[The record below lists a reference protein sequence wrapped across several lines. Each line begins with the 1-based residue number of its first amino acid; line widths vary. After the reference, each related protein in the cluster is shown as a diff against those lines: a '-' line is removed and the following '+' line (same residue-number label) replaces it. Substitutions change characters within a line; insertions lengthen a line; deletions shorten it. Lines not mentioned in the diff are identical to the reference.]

1 MSNNNRISPANIIAI
16 ISVAA
21 LGVITYLGAS
31 FLPEKFGN
39 PIIWAALFTFGIGL
53 FLVFCIA
60 TKTVES
66 EFNKWKPVEFICLG
80 VYLVIAVCCYKPF
93 LQFFHVVQHKQSLQT
108 MAKTEIDTIQEFC
121 KRYNNQA
128 EKAVEL
134 AASQMN
140 NYNDA
145 GQYDPI
151 NDNGLSDY
159 LTKHVTKV
167 STWQTISKAKVKFNT
182 HEVDSL
188 EVMADR
194 WNVMEISSLAVRLD
208 SLAIKVWSNLDRHI
222 QKYETDTALML
233 IPVISGGGANGPY
246 RYDGLKSFDLGPKPN
261 ASVFTQRFREPVS
274 GFNWGIAVY
283 ILLHLLALANYF
295 LIRRSPIIDIQ
306 KGNKNDDTGLPL
318 DID

>member
-66 EFNKWKPVEFICLG
+66 EFKKWRPVEYICLA
-80 VYLVIAVCCYKPF
+80 VYLVIAVRCYKPF
-93 LQFFHVVQHKQSLQT
+93 LQFFHVMQHKQSLQT
-108 MAKTEIDTIQEFC
+108 MAKNEIDTIHEFC
-121 KRYNNQA
+121 KRYNIQA

-134 AASQMN
+134 AASQMR

-145 GQYDPI
+145 GQYDPL
-151 NDNGLSDY
+151 NDNGLSEY
-159 LTKHVTKV
+159 MTKHVTKV
-167 STWQTISKAKVKFNT
+167 DTWEKISKAKVEFNT
-182 HEVDSL
+182 RDVGSIET
-188 EVMADR
+188 MANH
-194 WNVMEISSLAVRLD
+194 WNIMEISCIASQLD
-208 SLAIKVWSNLDRHI
+208 SLAPIVWSNLNNHI
-222 QKYETDTALML
+222 QKYESDTALCL
-233 IPVISGGGANGPY
+233 IPVISGGGSNGPY
-246 RYDGLKSFDLGPKPN
+246 RYDGLAKIEIGDQPKSSAFSK
-261 ASVFTQRFREPVS
+261 RFKEPVS
-274 GFNWGIAVY
+274 GFNVGIIVY
-283 ILLHLLALANYF
+283 IILHFLALMNYL

-306 KGNKNDDTGLPL
+306 KGNKNDDSGLPL
-318 DID
+318 DIN